1 MKQVYICFST
11 DILHNGHIR
20 ILQRAAELGEVTVG
34 LLTDEVVASYKHYP
48 LIPLE
53 ERIAMFEGL
62 KYVSRAGKSGLYG
75 HPQPPAPRHCGAW
88 G

>member
-34 LLTDEVVASYKHYP
+34 LLTDEVVASYQA
-48 LIPLE
+48 LS
-53 ERIAMFEGL
+53 AD
-62 KYVSRAGKSGLYG
+62 SAG
-75 HPQPPAPRHCGAW
+75 GAHRDV
-88 G
+88 

>member
-1 MKQVYICFST
+1 
-11 DILHNGHIR
+11 
-20 ILQRAAELGEVTVG
+20 
-34 LLTDEVVASYKHYP
+34 SYKHYP

-62 KYVSRAGKSGLYG
+62 KYVSRVVVQESLDLYG